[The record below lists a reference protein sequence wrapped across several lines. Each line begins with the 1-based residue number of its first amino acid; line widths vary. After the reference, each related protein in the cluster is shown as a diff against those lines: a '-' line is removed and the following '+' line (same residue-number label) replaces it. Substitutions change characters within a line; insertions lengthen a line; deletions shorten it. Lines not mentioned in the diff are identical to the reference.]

1 MNGRHIR
8 KLLAGSL
15 CLLAFVAACGQD
27 AAPGP
32 GSLDSALLVPTPTL
46 SRSIDSDSTVPTQV
60 PSPPSLPTPT
70 LLAPTPTP
78 EVLGSLP
85 DRIWSVSPSLDEQV
99 FESDTIVRASLLS
112 ANAGTES
119 IPSDPGVAPTYRAVN
134 ELRFTVHEYLKG
146 SGPSE
151 ITVVVRD
158 EDYYVRRGHTPT
170 HLTQEAAL
178 SRAREQLQQRR
189 TTWDDREGVLFL
201 RTGEPS
207 QSGGAQG
214 ASSQSTPAL
223 GFTQSNH
230 YYQTPFDYSIDTLS
244 RAWLPSSGAGASG
257 SSGTPV
263 QEYITDGSASP
274 APTISLSDLR
284 SKITELETTLESG
297 ASIEGFRDCVYLKI
311 IRERYGR
318 AYGPWTPPQFQATLP
333 SGSVAG
339 TEIHRDNWPS
349 YYEDPQYH
357 RFWLSGSDMDLFQA
371 LVDDDDSDPDNGYDH
386 TLALARPVPAGEYQV
401 RYNMQHYRRFPCN
414 FVPEDAYDAWT
425 VTVTAPSGT
434 LHEAFFDP
442 VTVGTAVKADGTNGA
457 LKPASFTDANSA
469 SATLQSLSYE
479 PPAGSGDGTV
489 KLHVDPH
496 TGLAGHSLDFIELDG
511 SVSLSLGVADAAVD
525 AASKTLSWSVASQP
539 WDDGDKL
546 MLRIRKAAPPAP
558 QGLGVTL
565 ANGSF
570 TITWSAVTGA
580 DQYRVGHRTGGSEGE
595 WTDLDATTGTSQAF
609 SPEGGVACGTT
620 YEFRVQARGDG
631 TTYPAAWGDPSE
643 PASHATGAC
652 NSPPVFTSDTF
663 TFTVREDAPVWP
675 VVHVVGVVSATDPDE
690 GDRVLYYI
698 TAGNEAGRFNMS
710 SSHSGGL
717 ILVWGALDY
726 ETVTSYTLTV
736 EARDGKVGGTSTATV
751 NITVTDVDD

>member
-1 MNGRHIR
+1 M
-8 KLLAGSL
+8 
-15 CLLAFVAACGQD
+15 
-27 AAPGP
+27 
-32 GSLDSALLVPTPTL
+32 
-46 SRSIDSDSTVPTQV
+46 
-60 PSPPSLPTPT
+60 
-70 LLAPTPTP
+70 
-78 EVLGSLP
+78 LGSLP

-119 IPSDPGVAPTYRAVN
+119 VPTDPGVAPTYRAVN

-146 SGPSE
+146 SGSSE

-158 EDYYVRRGHTPT
+158 EDHYVPRGHTST

-178 SRAREQLQQRR
+178 SRAHEQLQQRR

-201 RTGEPS
+201 RTGEPN

-214 ASSQSTPAL
+214 ASSQSTSAL

-284 SKITELETTLESG
+284 SKITELERTLESG
-297 ASIEGFRDCVYLKI
+297 ASIEGFRECVYHRI

-318 AYGPWTPPQFQATLP
+318 AYGPWTPPQFEATLS
-333 SGSVAG
+333 SGSAAG
-339 TEIHRDNWPS
+339 TEIHRNNWPS
-349 YYEDPQYH
+349 YYKDPQYH
-357 RFWLSGSDMDLFQA
+357 RFWLSGPDTDLFQA
-371 LVDDDDSDPDNGYDH
+371 LVYDDDSDPGNGYDH
-386 TLALARPVPAGEYQV
+386 TLALTRPVPTGEYQV

-414 FVPEDAYDAWT
+414 FVPEDAYEAWT
-425 VTVTAPSGT
+425 VTVTAPAGV

-442 VTVGTAVKADGTNGA
+442 VAVGTTVTADSANGA
-457 LKPASFTDANSA
+457 LEPASFTDANSA

-489 KLHVDPH
+489 KLRVDPQ
-496 TGLAGHSLDFIELDG
+496 TGLVGHTLDFIELDG
-511 SVSLSLGVADAAVD
+511 SVSLSLRVADATVD
-525 AASKTLSWSVASQP
+525 AAKKTLSWSVASQP

-546 MLRIRKAAPPAP
+546 MLRIRKAPPPLP
-558 QGLGVTL
+558 QGLSVSL
-565 ANGSF
+565 ANSSF
-570 TITWSAVTGA
+570 TISWSAVTGA
-580 DQYRVGHRTGGSEGE
+580 DQYRVGYRTGGTEGE
-595 WTDLDATTGTSQAF
+595 WTDLEATTGTSQTL
-609 SPEGGVACGTT
+609 SPEGGAACGTT

-631 TTYPAAWGDPSE
+631 TTYAAEWGATSAS
-643 PASHATGAC
+643 ASHTTGAC
-652 NSPPVFTSDTF
+652 NRPPVFGSSSYSF
-663 TFTVREDAPVWP
+663 SVAENASVW
-675 VVHVVGVVSATDPDE
+675 HSVGIVTATDPDE
-690 GDRVLYYI
+690 GDSI
-698 TAGNEAGRFNMS
+698 TYHIIAGNEAWRFDIS
-710 SSHSGGL
+710 SGDSGGL

-726 ETVTSYTLTV
+726 ETASSYTLTV
-736 EARDGKVGGTSTATV
+736 EARDGKVGGTASATV
-751 NITVTDVDD
+751 EITVTDVDEGDPPAPGT